1 MSDIEGLICDFLN
14 KHNADIYEK
23 HLMIKRIR
31 KYFYIS
37 EKTAIEEYDR
47 WRKEYMKS
55 KDLAIN
61 PRRKINKDLYLDKVV
76 NYRAENKG
84 IEEIAKLLNISPS
97 TVYNILKI

>member
-61 PRRKINKDLYLDKVV
+61 PRRKIDRELYLDKVK
-76 NYRAENKG
+76 NYRKENKS
-84 IEEIAKLLNISPS
+84 IEEIARLLDISAS
-97 TVYNILKI
+97 TVNNILRM